1 MKRAYKCLLLTRYQM
16 PKPKP
21 KKKNVNRTRPEL
33 SYKGLPKGV
42 IEAKVTSIN
51 QDSLQEIDKLEKLV
65 KDYEMLVLMM
75 ETEWQPKET
84 ASPTSMEFIARMR
97 ATLKRKL

>member
-1 MKRAYKCLLLTRYQM
+1 M
-16 PKPKP
+16 PKPKSKRKNANRIRP
-21 KKKNVNRTRPEL
+21 K
-33 SYKGLPKGV
+33 SDYKRLPKGV
-42 IEAKVTSIN
+42 IETKVISIN
-51 QDSLQEIDKLEKLV
+51 EHSLQEIDKLEKLV
-65 KDYEMLVLMM
+65 KDYETLVLMM